1 MIDALIRGKLIKA
14 PELKTGQSG
23 KYYCQFL
30 LSVSVGEDKPTVV
43 SGMAFQDVAEKIARL
58 GKGDAVSIV
67 GALKPS
73 EWTDKATGVTKHGL
87 SITVSAA
94 LSVYDIKKR
103 RPKTDNQANQDCVN
117 GSSSSRYDSMP
128 FNDSIPF

>member
-1 MIDALIRGKLIKA
+1 MIDALISGKLIKA

-23 KYYCQFL
+23 KYYTQFL
-30 LSVSVGEDKPTVV
+30 LSVSVGDEKPVIV
-43 SGMAFQDVAEKIARL
+43 SGMAFTETAEKIAKL
-58 GKGDAVSIV
+58 DKGDALSVIGS
-67 GALKPS
+67 LKPS

-103 RPKTDNQANQDCVN
+103 RPVTENPIKPETNA
-117 GSSSSRYDSMP
+117 RP
-128 FNDSIPF
+128 FNDPLTF